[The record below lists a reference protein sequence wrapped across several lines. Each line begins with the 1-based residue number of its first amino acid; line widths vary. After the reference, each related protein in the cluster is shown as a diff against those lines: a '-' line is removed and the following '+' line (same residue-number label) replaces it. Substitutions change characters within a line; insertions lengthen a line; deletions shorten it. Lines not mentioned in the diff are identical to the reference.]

1 MPLPLA
7 GQSLPPGARRS
18 GPRDSRIEP
27 SEPDG
32 ELVRRARRG
41 DRWAEEALYHR
52 HVRAVTRVAIRLL
65 ARIEEAEDVVQD
77 AFAIA
82 LRDLGKLRDEDAF
95 RSWVMTITVHQVRR
109 RFRRRRLLR
118 AMGLDRGEDDAKLAA
133 QVDLAASPEVRVALA
148 EIDRLLD
155 GLPTECRIAWVLR
168 HVEGHELRDVA
179 VSCGCSL
186 ATAKRWIG
194 RAQRTIA
201 ERVSFVTEDRDDG

>member
-1 MPLPLA
+1 
-7 GQSLPPGARRS
+7 
-18 GPRDSRIEP
+18 
-27 SEPDG
+27 
-32 ELVRRARRG
+32 
-41 DRWAEEALYHR
+41 
-52 HVRAVTRVAIRLL
+52 VTRVAIRLL

-133 QVDLAASPEVRVALA
+133 QADLAASPEVRVALA

-201 ERVSFVTEDRDDG
+201 ERVSFMTEDRDDG